1 MPHLDNT
8 QPASQ
13 FLDIVALAERL
24 QVSRTT
30 IKRWHKSGAMPQG
43 IRIGPRLL
51 RWDREQIQRWIE
63 AGCPACDPP
72 SEPAATDCQI

>member
-13 FLDIVALAERL
+13 FLDIVALAEQL

-30 IKRWHKSGAMPQG
+30 VKRWHKSGTMPAG

-63 AGCPACDPP
+63 AGCPACDTP
-72 SEPAATDCQI
+72 SEPAPTDCQI

>member
-13 FLDIVALAERL
+13 FLDIVALAEQL

-30 IKRWHKSGAMPQG
+30 VKRWHKSRAMPAG

-63 AGCPACDPP
+63 AGCPACDTP
-72 SEPAATDCQI
+72 SEPAPTDCQI